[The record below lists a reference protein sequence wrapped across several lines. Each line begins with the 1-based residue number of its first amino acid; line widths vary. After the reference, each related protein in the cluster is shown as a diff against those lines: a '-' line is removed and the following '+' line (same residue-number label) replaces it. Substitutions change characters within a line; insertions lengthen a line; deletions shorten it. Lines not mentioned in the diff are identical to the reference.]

1 MAKQLNINMNF
12 TSDTSQ
18 VQKNLQELY
27 NSLNKISSIKPA
39 FGMSLNKDMQ
49 SAVSSAK
56 QLQTHLNNAMDA
68 KTGNLNLDKLNAS
81 LKDSGES
88 LSGLSANL
96 IKAGSNGEQA
106 FMNLQRSISTANVKL
121 QQANGLLANFW
132 TTLKNTAR
140 WQLSSSMLHGFMGA
154 VQSAYG
160 YAQDLNESLNNIRI
174 VTGYGVDTMGAFAEQ
189 ANRAAKALHTTT
201 TAYTDAALIFYQQGL
216 SGDEVTQRTDAV
228 IKMANVTG
236 ESASAVSDY
245 MTAVWNNF
253 SDGSKSL
260 EYYADVMTALGA
272 ATASSTDEIA
282 AGLEKFA
289 AIADTVGLSYEYATS
304 ALATVTAETRQSA
317 DVVGTAFKT
326 IFARIQDLELGD
338 TLEDGTTLGSYS
350 EALAKV
356 GISIKDSSGGL
367 KEMNTILDE
376 MGAKWETLNKDQQVA
391 LAQSVAGVRQYTQLI
406 ALMEDWDVMQSNVNI
421 AMNAEGSL
429 QDQQDIYAESWA
441 AASKKVKAS
450 LEGLYQDLI
459 PDEFIIDLTNGFADI
474 ISAVDA
480 LLNAFGGLPNI
491 LLLISN
497 IALTKLGPSLT
508 TTINDGFGKIT
519 NFINNNNNV
528 SSFFSNLFGG
538 FKSATTGSQQFIE
551 KLNIID
557 SSLKNVK
564 QNTAFFNE
572 NFAGNNKSLDEA
584 QGMNASVIAKAK
596 KETIN
601 LSESFKG
608 YLNDTS
614 KVYNI
619 QGLIE
624 QNSKR
629 LTAAEKEK
637 LSLMQQ
643 QTLQAAEQKALAQAN
658 LETAELHLDRLRN
671 SIDDNVYSSKGYYE
685 SGSKGEMQSGVTN
698 AYGAEVAGVMSS
710 MDTGIAD
717 TNNRMHTLLTDCA
730 EFVSV
735 LMEAEVQVNSIN
747 GNLAIT
753 STETAG
759 IGNAA
764 RESANLYGNIV
775 DINKDISKVIK
786 TQGVD
791 YKDQV
796 KKIEQIV
803 DAAEANQKITPKVA
817 KGYRDILKGVT
828 STSDLMK
835 KMPPIL
841 AKTEGEAKQVAK
853 AFGNSKT
860 FLDNVK
866 TGVLQVSDAEQ
877 IMVEE
882 ELRFNQ
888 ELEKTINYLSQAG
901 TKASSLGGMITTGL
915 QGFTT
920 IAMGINS
927 VSNAIETLG
936 DDSIGFGQKLMSL
949 AMALSMGFNAAKTAI
964 SGIGGAI
971 SILSAKKQG
980 LVAANT
986 LLQASEMKNALA
998 TQLSTTASEL
1008 AAGAS
1013 EKEAAAGL
1021 AEWLQTNLNIEAD
1034 TASAMATQF
1043 AAAAKEGNAVAAGKA
1058 MVSNIGLAASEY
1070 AVLWPLLLI
1079 VAAIA
1084 AVVAGFAIWD
1094 SVTVSQAEKNERLAE
1109 ASEHMKT
1116 AASEAASEVTELK
1129 NAFDSYTEV
1138 LTTLQSCVVG
1148 TTEWKNAM
1156 ADVKTEID
1164 EVLDKFPEIK
1174 ELADYLVWDEKT
1186 QSYIL
1191 NPDAVEDF
1199 INDKEDAS
1207 AIADFAADA
1216 STQENIDE
1224 HSKELVNEL
1233 YGGTGKSQTEMEGLT
1248 VAIASTYASEY
1259 AKLYGTDGT
1268 DGTLA
1273 DTFDQD
1279 QDGRATPKEGDILWK
1294 FEQIMGDVKWAN
1306 NTVRGNDAERKFY
1319 YEKEGGGED
1328 YYTPE
1333 MIANVVAAYEATK
1346 GEPGKQ
1352 AQDKA
1357 TSLYDGL
1364 GIAPQSRGDQAA
1376 AMLTSLPMDIL
1387 KGFATGDIV
1396 ELEASLGDILSSL
1409 TSSEFSSF
1417 MYRMQDSEGF
1427 TSEDASHVL
1436 GLSPDQLNGIID
1448 ATLSNIL
1455 GVDAE
1460 SIPSSMKNAFQSMLM
1475 NLITDVGMKMNDS
1488 NNANS
1493 ELLSNITD
1501 STATMKQKKEFATE
1515 KEKVG
1520 QHLDGKVGANSL
1532 DNIEVDNSED
1542 IQNLTD
1548 FYKGLQEI
1556 SLSSEDAGKQIR
1568 ELANEYNL
1576 SGEGINNFINE
1587 VDGLEKTFDISADA
1601 IEAEA
1606 TTLNEIIGEGLDLGS
1621 IISEEDIG
1629 KIEDAGIDT
1638 SQYFTKMA
1646 DGTYKLTSSADE
1658 FNKAVKR
1665 ISLENLLDQVNDFKQ
1680 ALNQVG
1686 TGTDLDNYVR
1696 NTNVVQQ
1703 GDDYIDN
1710 KGKSQT
1716 LTHEDADTLGKTRLD
1731 YIDSFEAGTFEFDDK
1746 QIALLANYKSNP
1758 ELILTSDQLKTIA
1771 EMMEIVNQKSM
1782 ELETQLFT
1790 TASSLAELDEIAGS
1804 LESYSYNAYAEGL
1817 INLASEY
1824 ENCSKEVEK
1833 YEKALLSADEATMKA
1848 AEDSL
1853 RAAVVI
1859 GEASEKYDLEAEVV
1873 EAQASRL
1880 AKAYG
1885 ISAEEAAKLAVKNQ
1899 RMNKGIKSLTD
1910 NWEDWKKELN
1920 RTDKLTTD
1928 YADAVVDVTA
1938 AIADLVGACDDLELP
1953 DEFFDDEN
1961 MKLIEKAANGDVE
1974 AINKL
1979 GAAVAETTVEALEFN
1994 QAFADL
2000 AVSTWE
2006 LENLEVDPK
2015 ISSDWATQFE
2025 TDKDTVL
2032 AGIQQIKSGAMN
2044 SGDAMNAE
2052 WVAAL
2057 NRMAL
2062 STGMS
2067 VEEMN
2072 GLLGSLG
2079 VQAKVETTYVK
2090 QPMEVPTY
2098 EEHWETT
2105 KFDPGEKDE
2114 KGEWIRPPSFSRKK
2128 YTVPGAPYKV
2138 DGYVPVAQI
2147 STTDNPLTL
2156 DVDSSIESP
2165 TAPPASSAASYSG
2178 HRGSVSPSSTEKDD
2192 SGSDSGSDSE
2202 PEEIDKT
2209 DKDDIVE
2216 RYKEIN
2222 DALDDM
2228 SRAYDRVSK
2237 AADRAYGKNR
2247 ISLLKQANGLLQ
2259 QEIDLLKIKQAE
2271 AQTNF
2276 DQDQANLAAA
2286 ASAAGLSFDFDP
2298 ETGNI
2303 LNYTD
2308 QMNGLYA
2315 RLAAAEAGADPSN
2328 FSTKEEQDEY
2338 ITNYIEPLE
2347 KLIEE
2352 LETAYGKYEETK
2364 ELRQDLQEEFESK
2377 FYEWQ
2382 DNNAEILTYTLEL
2395 KLEVEDREL
2404 EKIEYM
2410 LSKIE
2415 DDFFSLAEA
2424 AALMTGYSEE
2434 TGEMVGGQYASY
2446 VQNLKSYEE
2455 QISSLKEALDNEQI
2469 SEEAYAEGLQTIY
2482 EGIYENLGNINEL
2495 DKAMMNY
2502 YGDTISAAQEE
2513 LSKYTDQLEH
2523 HNSVLSHY
2531 KSLMEIMGKSTD
2543 HQKMGTILKG
2553 QAEVAKNSMDVA
2565 QKNAEMYAGE
2575 AAKKLEAYETAMK
2588 NKNYEAAELYKKEY
2602 EAALAAAQ
2610 EAEEEYLQSAEDY
2623 AQSLRDILE
2632 NELAGF
2638 AQDLE
2643 NALTGGTSFD
2653 QLNDKLSRAKSLQ
2666 EEYLTTT
2673 NKIYETN
2680 KLMNTAQMEIDKT
2693 TNSVAKNRLKQF
2705 IAETNQLQEKNK
2717 LSQFELE
2724 IQQAKYDLLLA
2735 EIALEEAQNAKSTV
2749 RLSRDS
2755 EGNFGYVY
2763 TADDSKIAEAEQKL
2777 ADEQNRLYNISLEGA
2792 NNYTEK
2798 YQQTLNEMYD
2808 TLTELQQQYL
2818 EGAFESEQ
2826 EYNDAVTAAKE
2837 YYYEK
2842 LEQYSSLHAVA
2853 LTTDSRVI
2861 EEAWSSEFS
2870 SMVYSTDKWKRNVE
2884 TYVGQVKTAF
2894 KSWETQMKNLEK
2906 RLGLDK
2912 IEDAVKKVTDE
2923 SAKLT
2928 EELTKTDGVIDSLQ
2942 AEFDAVSLVTGAWAE
2957 QRDVVLELIGYYED
2971 LADTVQT
2978 TLDTMALGDD
2988 DDDGGEND
2996 PPANNPPT
3004 NNPPTNNP
3012 PSNGGGGDGK
3022 LAVGDMVTYDSG
3034 YYYYDSA
3041 GTKPLGNRG
3050 VGEGK
3055 KAKITRIVSGAAY
3068 PIHLYSTDNAY
3079 GWVKKDQISG
3089 FDSGGYTGD
3098 WGSDGKLAVLHEKE
3112 LVLNKDDTENLLR
3125 TIELLRQTYDKD
3137 NTSVDSSAIFDLL
3150 RTSHN
3155 DLTALYE
3162 EELLSLNKEMHE
3174 IASESILKSNDG
3186 YTALIASCEDSLNNL
3201 NKDMGLSLSIMEK
3214 TYSEMQRSCDAEF
3227 GKMRNNMSAEL
3238 NNNTKTYDKMVSEY
3252 SGQMLSLNKEMY
3264 SQFEKYQKEHEQIIS
3279 SYESSLN
3286 EVASQ
3291 ALKTI
3296 SLIGQGS
3303 YGKGF
3308 GGISLEEKQSSLK
3321 DEKFSQDMEIMNE
3334 AIRNIDLQKIS
3345 AQIGGL
3351 LSSPSLLHAGKEEVL
3366 KQQVEISASFPNVTD
3381 HNELEEAFNNLINQA
3396 SQYASKKKKNS

>member
-1 MAKQLNINMNF
+1 MAKQLGIDLSIKADASQATQEIKSLQQNLYKIMNM
-12 TSDTSQ
+12 SSGSGGLSEEMKQ
-18 VQKNLQELY
+18 SAAAAKELQYHLNQAY
-27 NSLNKISSIKPA
+27 NSS
-39 FGMSLNKDMQ
+39 
-49 SAVSSAK
+49 
-56 QLQTHLNNAMDA
+56 
-68 KTGNLNLDKLNAS
+68 TGNIDLSKLNTSLQKSNAS
-81 LKDSGES
+81 ITELSNRLLSSGQI
-88 LSGLSANL
+88 GR
-96 IKAGSNGEQA
+96 QA
-106 FMNLQRSISTANVKL
+106 FTELAGAISKADYPMFKL
-121 QQANGLLANFW
+121 NSKLTEMW

-154 VQSAYG
+154 IQQATS
-160 YAQDLNESLNNIRI
+160 YAQKLDTSLNNIRI
-174 VTGYGVDTMGAFAEQ
+174 VTGMSSSEMDRFAES
-189 ANRAAKALHTTT
+189 ANRAAKALSTTT
-201 TAYTDAALIFYQQGL
+201 TEYTDASLIFFQQGL
-216 SGDEVTQRTDAV
+216 GAKEVEERTAIT
-228 IKMANVTG
+228 IKMAQAAG
-236 ESASAVSDY
+236 ESATDISSY
-245 MTAVWNNF
+245 MTAIWNNF
-253 SDGSKSL
+253 EGGKETLQSF
-260 EYYADVMTALGA
+260 ADSMVRLGA
-272 ATASSTDEIA
+272 DTAASSSEIA
-282 AGLEKFA
+282 TSLEKFA
-289 AIADTVGLSYEYATS
+289 SIGETVGLSFDYAT
-304 ALATVTAETRQSA
+304 AAATTIIDKTRAGAET
-317 DVVGTAFKT
+317 VGTALKT
-326 IFARIQDLELGD
+326 IFARLEGLQLGE
-338 TLEDGTTLGSYS
+338 TLEDGVDLNKYT
-350 EALAKV
+350 EALKV
-356 GISIKDSSGGL
+356 VGVEVLDLNGNLRDADDIIFDLG
-367 KEMNTILDE
+367 NTWD
-376 MGAKWETLNKDQQVA
+376 TLTRAQQMA
-391 LAQSVAGVRQYTQLI
+391 LAQTVAGTRQYTQLMSLMNNFDSFLENVDRSKNADGSLEEQAEI
-406 ALMEDWDVMQSNVNI
+406 AADSWEKAKNRVQ
-421 AMNAEGSL
+421 AAAEGIYESL
-429 QDQQDIYAESWA
+429 IDRDFMKNYNNILADVLTGVD
-441 AASKKVKAS
+441 K
-450 LEGLYQDLI
+450 LIEG
-459 PDEFIIDLTNGFADI
+459 
-474 ISAVDA
+474 
-480 LLNAFGGLPNI
+480 FGGLGGVVSVAGSFI
-491 LLLISN
+491 LSLISH
-497 IALTKLGPSLT
+497 
-508 TTINDGFGKIT
+508 KIQP
-519 NFINNNNNV
+519 
-528 SSFFSNLFGG
+528 
-538 FKSATTGSQQFIE
+538 A
-551 KLNIID
+551 
-557 SSLKNVK
+557 
-564 QNTAFFNE
+564 
-572 NFAGNNKSLDEA
+572 
-584 QGMNASVIAKAK
+584 
-596 KETIN
+596 
-601 LSESFKG
+601 
-608 YLNDTS
+608 
-614 KVYNI
+614 I
-619 QGLIE
+619 QGLIVNI
-624 QNSKR
+624 QNLFTSAQTRAQQLVSTMQTKISSEIKSGKYDTSQTQQLKNSSLLAEARAKLTVVSRR
-629 LTAAEKEK
+629 LTDEEKQLYQIDINNIEMNQQKAQAIADTINNLEKE
-637 LSLMQQ
+637 LD
-643 QTLQAAEQKALAQAN
+643 TLILVADATDSNTEATRIYNQMLKEQREMSQDAFSRAMSGEEGSDASFEEYFAAEQAI
-658 LETAELHLDRLRN
+658 AELQDRKMVLN
-671 SIDDNVYSSKGYYE
+671 ETINDSVEVLLSDYE
-685 SGSKGEMQSGVTN
+685 SMKRMGE
-698 AYGAEVAGVMSS
+698 GA
-710 MDTGIAD
+710 
-717 TNNRMHTLLTDCA
+717 TDFKVRTEEA
-730 EFVSV
+730 IQPWKN
-735 LMEAEVQVNSIN
+735 LMGELKN
-747 GNLAIT
+747 
-753 STETAG
+753 
-759 IGNAA
+759 
-764 RESANLYGNIV
+764 
-775 DINKDISKVIK
+775 
-786 TQGVD
+786 
-791 YKDQV
+791 
-796 KKIEQIV
+796 
-803 DAAEANQKITPKVA
+803 TPK
-817 KGYRDILKGVT
+817 D
-828 STSDLMK
+828 
-835 KMPPIL
+835 
-841 AKTEGEAKQVAK
+841 
-853 AFGNSKT
+853 
-860 FLDNVK
+860 
-866 TGVLQVSDAEQ
+866 
-877 IMVEE
+877 
-882 ELRFNQ
+882 
-888 ELEKTINYLSQAG
+888 
-901 TKASSLGGMITTGL
+901 ASSLNSYKSALEMISKS
-915 QGFTT
+915 
-920 IAMGINS
+920 MPS
-927 VSNAIETLG
+927 VMKQSKEM
-936 DDSIGFGQKLMSL
+936 Q
-949 AMALSMGFNAAKTAI
+949 TA
-964 SGIGGAI
+964 
-971 SILSAKKQG
+971 
-980 LVAANT
+980 
-986 LLQASEMKNALA
+986 
-998 TQLSTTASEL
+998 
-1008 AAGAS
+1008 
-1013 EKEAAAGL
+1013 
-1021 AEWLQTNLNIEAD
+1021 
-1034 TASAMATQF
+1034 
-1043 AAAAKEGNAVAAGKA
+1043 
-1058 MVSNIGLAASEY
+1058 
-1070 AVLWPLLLI
+1070 
-1079 VAAIA
+1079 
-1084 AVVAGFAIWD
+1084 
-1094 SVTVSQAEKNERLAE
+1094 
-1109 ASEHMKT
+1109 
-1116 AASEAASEVTELK
+1116 LK
-1129 NAFDSYTEV
+1129 NAFDASTPEAFDAALEQIEKSFDSVVIDGKNIGKVLRELNPKSFQELEAILKKIIKEERELKTVNEELVNSINNFKPEHLITGVERLTSAAAAMGQVAMIGSSISSMINALNSQDMSFGERLSTILMSVSMIIPGIISSLSSLGHALEGTAAKEAIVSTVMKITNKDRDIAAAKTILLTKAKEAELTADQTATIVKGSLAAAVKAEGLSVSDNTLNVMKLVVAKKIQNGATEEEIAAWIASKLGCDADTASKIANKIATDSLKTSISSLLGPIALVVAAMGLLIGVVKAYNKAKEEEEQRGIENRSAEIDAIMKESEAYRTAREEYQELLKTYNEAIASSDGTAQAQKAIADATWDLCEALGIEIDYLDRLQGKTEGYNQKILEKQADEANKKLQGHKVDRSTIDAGIADDYNDYGVDFTKEPVNKDYAIEFNHKNGEIQTNNFGDGTLYLPAYGNVTADKADQTIMKYIKDFLETDFKNKEIVKSGASGGGLKFVAGATNSEIYEV
-1138 LTTLQSCVVG
+1138 LDQLVAYLKDRTSGDNNTRSGSEIYNWYDDIVDAGRDTYNKL
-1148 TTEWKNAM
+1148 
-1156 ADVKTEID
+1156 TEID
-1164 EVLDKFPEIK
+1164 ADAENYIQDYAVNQTQLDMKMMFQEIETAEDYNKMRQQLIENIYAGYEKLGYTK
-1174 ELADYLVWDEKT
+1174 ETGLPLGDFESETELITSLVNKYIENYDNLMDLESLEDVAEKT
-1186 QSYIL
+1186 NIPIDKIEKLFGEYSDVFFDASIQFDENLSLDNLTNILKILDAEAKTKKIQTKVEVTSEAKSKLKKNMSVNDYEDFESESGIAWGETDEIL
-1191 NPDAVEDF
+1191 NKDIISYGEFLALTYEQQVAYLEGLEQEYLTKQSSTISTSITEAQNLLKTYQEELNGLKEKETAGTISEADTERMAELTTMIETLQEYLPELYGTMTAVNGQVLNSVSSFDELVQKIQEIQDSGGEVTLAEYGNALVTLGENFDNCAKEIEDWNLALMSGD
-1199 INDKEDAS
+1199 IS
-1207 AIADFAADA
+1207 AQEMAADA
-1216 STQENIDE
+1216 
-1224 HSKELVNEL
+1224 
-1233 YGGTGKSQTEMEGLT
+1233 
-1248 VAIASTYASEY
+1248 
-1259 AKLYGTDGT
+1259 
-1268 DGTLA
+1268 LA
-1273 DTFDQD
+1273 
-1279 QDGRATPKEGDILWK
+1279 
-1294 FEQIMGDVKWAN
+1294 
-1306 NTVRGNDAERKFY
+1306 
-1319 YEKEGGGED
+1319 
-1328 YYTPE
+1328 
-1333 MIANVVAAYEATK
+1333 
-1346 GEPGKQ
+1346 
-1352 AQDKA
+1352 
-1357 TSLYDGL
+1357 
-1364 GIAPQSRGDQAA
+1364 
-1376 AMLTSLPMDIL
+1376 
-1387 KGFATGDIV
+1387 
-1396 ELEASLGDILSSL
+1396 
-1409 TSSEFSSF
+1409 
-1417 MYRMQDSEGF
+1417 
-1427 TSEDASHVL
+1427 
-1436 GLSPDQLNGIID
+1436 
-1448 ATLSNIL
+1448 
-1455 GVDAE
+1455 
-1460 SIPSSMKNAFQSMLM
+1460 
-1475 NLITDVGMKMNDS
+1475 
-1488 NNANS
+1488 
-1493 ELLSNITD
+1493 
-1501 STATMKQKKEFATE
+1501 
-1515 KEKVG
+1515 
-1520 QHLDGKVGANSL
+1520 GA
-1532 DNIEVDNSED
+1532 V
-1542 IQNLTD
+1542 
-1548 FYKGLQEI
+1548 
-1556 SLSSEDAGKQIR
+1556 
-1568 ELANEYNL
+1568 
-1576 SGEGINNFINE
+1576 
-1587 VDGLEKTFDISADA
+1587 
-1601 IEAEA
+1601 
-1606 TTLNEIIGEGLDLGS
+1606 IIGE
-1621 IISEEDIG
+1621 
-1629 KIEDAGIDT
+1629 
-1638 SQYFTKMA
+1638 
-1646 DGTYKLTSSADE
+1646 
-1658 FNKAVKR
+1658 
-1665 ISLENLLDQVNDFKQ
+1665 
-1680 ALNQVG
+1680 
-1686 TGTDLDNYVR
+1686 
-1696 NTNVVQQ
+1696 
-1703 GDDYIDN
+1703 
-1710 KGKSQT
+1710 
-1716 LTHEDADTLGKTRLD
+1716 
-1731 YIDSFEAGTFEFDDK
+1731 
-1746 QIALLANYKSNP
+1746 
-1758 ELILTSDQLKTIA
+1758 
-1771 EMMEIVNQKSM
+1771 
-1782 ELETQLFT
+1782 
-1790 TASSLAELDEIAGS
+1790 
-1804 LESYSYNAYAEGL
+1804 
-1817 INLASEY
+1817 
-1824 ENCSKEVEK
+1824 
-1833 YEKALLSADEATMKA
+1833 A
-1848 AEDSL
+1848 A
-1853 RAAVVI
+1853 
-1859 GEASEKYDLEAEVV
+1859 EKYDLDAEAV
-1873 EAQASRL
+1873 EAQADRM
-1880 AKAYG
+1880 AKAYNL
-1885 ISAEEAAKLAVKNQ
+1885 SAEEAAKLAVKNQ
-1899 RMNKGIKSLTD
+1899 RMNKGVKSLTD
-1910 NWEDWKKELN
+1910 NWEEWKKELN
-1920 RTDKLTTD
+1920 KTDKLTTD

-1953 DEFFDDEN
+1953 DEFFNDEN
-1961 MKLIEKAANGDVE
+1961 MKLIEKAANGDVA

-1979 GAAVAETTVEALEFN
+1979 GAAVAETTVEAMTFQQSL
-1994 QAFADL
+1994 ADL
-2000 AVSTWE
+2000 AITTWE
-2006 LENLEVDPK
+2006 LNDLDVTPELRD
-2015 ISSDWATQFE
+2015 DWVTQFE

-2032 AGIQQIKSGAMN
+2032 AGIQQIKSGAIS
-2044 SGDAMNAE
+2044 SGDAMDAE

-2062 STGMS
+2062 ATGMS

-2128 YTVPGAPYKV
+2128 YTVPGAPYTV
-2138 DGYVPVAQI
+2138 EGYVPVAQI
-2147 STTDNPLTL
+2147 STEDNPLTL
-2156 DVDSSIESP
+2156 DVDTDMASP
-2165 TAPPASSAASYSG
+2165 TTPPSSSAASYSG
-2178 HRGSVSPSSTEKDD
+2178 NRGSVSPSSTEKDD

-2315 RLAAAEAGADPSN
+2315 RLASAEAGADPSN
-2328 FSTKEEQDEY
+2328 FSTKEEQDDY
-2338 ITNYIEPLE
+2338 IKNYIEPLE

-2364 ELRQDLQEEFESK
+2364 ELRQDLQEEFDSK

-2395 KLEVEDREL
+2395 KLEIEDREL

-2434 TGEMVGGQYASY
+2434 TGEMAGGQYASY
-2446 VQNLKSYEE
+2446 VQNLESYEE

-2469 SEEAYAEGLQTIY
+2469 SEEAYAAGLQTIY
-2482 EGIYENLGNINEL
+2482 EGIYENLGNIDAL

-2543 HQKMGTILKG
+2543 YQKMGTILKG

-2610 EAEEEYLQSAEDY
+2610 EAEEEYLQSAEEY

-2777 ADEQNRLYNISLEGA
+2777 ADEQNRLYNISLEGV

-2906 RLGLDK
+2906 RLRLDK
-2912 IEDAVKKVTDE
+2912 IKDAVKKVTDE

-2988 DDDGGEND
+2988 DEDEND
-2996 PPANNPPT
+2996 PPT

-3012 PSNGGGGDGK
+3012 PSNRGGGDGK

-3308 GGISLEEKQSSLK
+3308 GGIRLEEKQSSLK